1 MKKFIYILLL
11 LAVLLGLS
19 YMMKKNETVVATASE
34 ETEVV
39 ADVNAPAEV
48 VAGEEVV
55 VVSQEPVAEEVAEDV
70 EAEAVEVVQ
79 AQLGESAGVVGASL
93 LVNQK

>member
-19 YMMKKNETVVATASE
+19 YMMKKNEAVVATASE

-48 VAGEEVV
+48 VAEEEVV
-55 VVSQEPVAEEVAEDV
+55 VVSQEPVAEEVAEAV
-70 EAEAVEVVQ
+70 ETEAVEVVEENPELTADQ
-79 AQLGESAGVVGASL
+79 DETVIE
-93 LVNQK
+93 

>member
-70 EAEAVEVVQ
+70 EAEAVEVVEENPELTADQ
-79 AQLGESAGVVGASL
+79 DETVIE
-93 LVNQK
+93 